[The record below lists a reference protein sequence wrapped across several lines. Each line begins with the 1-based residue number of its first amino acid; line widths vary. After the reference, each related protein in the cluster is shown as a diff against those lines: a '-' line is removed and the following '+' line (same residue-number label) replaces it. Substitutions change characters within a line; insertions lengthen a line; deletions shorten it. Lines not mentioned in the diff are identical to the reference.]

1 MAKNV
6 ATPGVYIEE
15 KNAFPNSVAAVP
27 TAVPA
32 FVGYTARTSR
42 NGHSIVNT
50 PVRISSLTEYHNIFG
65 GGFQTSFNITEASPQ
80 QYDFEVSGKQ
90 YQVVPERD
98 ARFLMYDSIRLF
110 FANGGGT
117 CYIVSAGGYYRETAA
132 ATPASTS
139 AATTKPGDKNAKV
152 DDKKVPEKPQAGKKQ
167 VNALSKKALEEA
179 LNTLVGEQEPTLLV
193 IPEAVMCEAGDCY
206 ALQQAMLMQCG
217 QKMKN
222 RFAILDVHAGYEK
235 RTNDSNDV
243 ITRFREG
250 IGSNYLNFGA
260 AYYPWVYTS
269 VVQKDEVSYKNI
281 SNVDVLEKLLSE
293 EAGEINADS
302 KRAEEAK
309 IEIKKISAAGTN
321 EESLNQTLTTI
332 SPVFKQITNSVRA
345 QLNILPASAGMAGIY
360 ASVDDA
366 RGVWKAPANVGYNSV
381 IAPVVKLTN
390 AEQEDLNITATGKSV
405 NAIRSFVGEGT
416 VVWGARTLDGNS
428 QDWRYVNVRRTML
441 YIEESVKNA
450 AKSYVFEPNDN
461 GTWTLI
467 RGMINSFL
475 NDVWRAG
482 GLAGSTADQAYNVEV
497 GLGNTMTPQDILD
510 GFMRIS
516 VKVAVVRPAEFI
528 VITFQQKMQES

>member
-32 FVGYTARTSR
+32 FVGYTANTTR
-42 NGHSIVNT
+42 NGASLVNT
-50 PVRISSLTEYHNIFG
+50 PVRISSLTEYYNIFG
-65 GGFQTSFNITEASPQ
+65 GGFQTSFNITEANPQ
-80 QYDFEVSGKQ
+80 QFDFEVGGKH
-90 YQVVPERD
+90 YQVVPDRD
-98 ARFLMYDSIRLF
+98 SRFLMFDSIRLF
-110 FANGGGT
+110 FANGGST
-117 CYIVSAGGYYRETAA
+117 CYIVSTGGYYREEEPAKAA
-132 ATPASTS
+132 APASAKPADK
-139 AATTKPGDKNAKV
+139 AAKPG
-152 DDKKVPEKPQAGKKQ
+152 DKKVPEKPAAGGKRQ
-167 VNALSKKALEEA
+167 VNAISKKALEEG
-179 LNTLVGEQEPTLLV
+179 LNTLISEQEVTLLV
-193 IPEAVMCEAGDCY
+193 IPEAVMCEPADCY

-222 RFAILDVHAGYEK
+222 RFAILDVHSGYE
-235 RTNDSNDV
+235 RRSYDANDV
-243 ITRFREG
+243 ITKFREG
-250 IGSNYLNFGA
+250 IGNNNLNFGA
-260 AYYPWVYTS
+260 AYYPWLYTS
-269 VVQKDEVSYKNI
+269 IVQKDEVSYKNI
-281 SNVDVLEKLLSE
+281 ANADVLEKLLTT
-293 EAGEINADS
+293 EAGEVNADA

-309 IEIKKISAAGTN
+309 IEIKKIGAADTN
-321 EESLNQTLTTI
+321 AESLDQTLTTI
-332 SPVFKQITNSVRA
+332 SPSYKKIANSVRA
-345 QLNILPASAGMAGIY
+345 QLNILPASAGMAGVY

-390 AEQEDLNITATGKSV
+390 ADQEDLNITATGKSV

-482 GLAGSTADQAYNVEV
+482 GLAGTTADQAYNVEV

-510 GFMRIS
+510 GFMRVT

>member
-32 FVGYTARTSR
+32 FVGYTAKTTR
-42 NGHSIVNT
+42 NGASLINT
-50 PVRISSLTEYHNIFG
+50 PVRISSLTEFHNIFG
-65 GGFQTSFNITEASPQ
+65 GGFQTAFNIEEATPQ
-80 QYDFEVSGKQ
+80 QFDFEVGGKQ

-110 FANGGGT
+110 FANGGST
-117 CYIVSAGGYYRETAA
+117 CYIVSAGGYYREEAPAKAA
-132 ATPASTS
+132 APAT
-139 AATTKPGDKNAKV
+139 AKPGDKNAKPG
-152 DDKKVPEKPQAGKKQ
+152 DKKVPEKPAAAKKQ
-167 VNALSKKALEEA
+167 ANAISKKALEEA
-179 LNTLVGEQEPTLLV
+179 LNTLVGEQEPTILV

-222 RFAILDVHAGYEK
+222 RFAILDVHSGYEK
-235 RTNDSNDV
+235 RTYDANDV
-243 ITRFREG
+243 ITKFREG
-250 IGSNYLNFGA
+250 IGNNNLNFGA

-269 VVQKDEVSYKNI
+269 IVQKDEISYRNI
-281 SNVDVLEKLLSE
+281 SNADVLEKLLTSE
-293 EAGEINADS
+293 ASEVNADS

-309 IEIKKISAAGTN
+309 IEIKKISATDTN

-332 SPVFKQITNSVRA
+332 SPAYKKIANSVRA

-416 VVWGARTLDGNS
+416 VVWGARTLEGNS

-467 RGMINSFL
+467 RGMISSFL

-482 GLAGSTADQAYNVEV
+482 GLAGATADQAYSVDV
-497 GLGNTMTPQDILD
+497 GLGATMTPQDILD
-510 GFMRIS
+510 GFMRIT

>member
-32 FVGYTARTSR
+32 FIGYTAKTTR
-42 NGHSIVNT
+42 NGATLVNT
-50 PVRISSLTEYHNIFG
+50 PVRISSMNEYHTIFG
-65 GGFQTSFNITEASPQ
+65 GGFETSFNIVEANPQ
-80 QYDFEVSGKQ
+80 QFDFEVGNKH

-98 ARFLMYDSIRLF
+98 SRFLMYDSIRLF
-110 FANGGGT
+110 FANGGST
-117 CYIVSAGGYYRETAA
+117 CYIVSSGGYYREEEAPKAA
-132 ATPASTS
+132 PASAS
-139 AATTKPGDKNAKV
+139 AKPGDKNAKSG
-152 DDKKVPEKPQAGKKQ
+152 DKKVPEKPAAGKRQ
-167 VNALSKKALEEA
+167 VNAISKKALETA
-179 LNTLVGEQEPTLLV
+179 LNTLISEQEVTLLV
-193 IPEAVMCEAGDCY
+193 IPEAVMCEAADCY

-222 RFAILDVHAGYEK
+222 RFAILDVHSGYER
-235 RTNDSNDV
+235 RTYDANDV
-243 ITRFREG
+243 ITKFREG
-250 IGSNYLNFGA
+250 IGNNNLNFGA
-260 AYYPWVYTS
+260 AYYPWLYTS
-269 VVQKDEVSYKNI
+269 IVQKDEVSYKNI
-281 SNVDVLEKLLSE
+281 GNADVLEKLLTA
-293 EAGEINADS
+293 EAGEVNADS

-309 IEIKKISAAGTN
+309 IEIKKIGAADTN
-321 EESLNQTLTTI
+321 AESLDQTLTTI
-332 SPVFKQITNSVRA
+332 SPAYKKIANSVRA
-345 QLNILPASAGMAGIY
+345 QLNILPASAGMAGVY

-390 AEQEDLNITATGKSV
+390 SDQEDLNITATGKSV

-467 RGMINSFL
+467 STMISSFL
-475 NDVWRAG
+475 GDVWRAG
-482 GLAGSTADQAYNVEV
+482 GLAGSTAEQAYSVEV
-497 GLGNTMTPQDILD
+497 GLGSTMTPQDILD

>member
-32 FVGYTARTSR
+32 FVGYTAKTTR

-65 GGFQTSFNITEASPQ
+65 GGFQASFNIVEANPQ
-80 QYDFEVSGKQ
+80 QFDFEVSGKQ

-98 ARFLMYDSIRLF
+98 SRFLLYDSIRLF
-110 FANGGGT
+110 FANGGST
-117 CYIVSAGGYYRETAA
+117 CYIVSAGGYYRDADAKAA
-132 ATPASTS
+132 PA
-139 AATTKPGDKNAKV
+139 ATKPGDKNAKPG
-152 DDKKVPEKPQAGKKQ
+152 DKKVPEKPQGGSKQ
-167 VNALSKKALEEA
+167 VNAISKKALEEA
-179 LNTLVGEQEPTLLV
+179 LNTLVGEQEPTILV
-193 IPEAVMCEAGDCY
+193 IPEAVMCEASDCY

-222 RFAILDVHAGYEK
+222 RFAILDVHSGYEK
-235 RTNDSNDV
+235 RSYDAKDV

-250 IGSNYLNFGA
+250 IGNNNLNFGA
-260 AYYPWVYTS
+260 AYYPWLYTS
-269 VVQKDEVSYKNI
+269 IVQKDEISFKNI
-281 SNVDVLEKLLSE
+281 SNADVLEKLLSA

-309 IEIKKISAAGTN
+309 NEIKKISATDTN

-332 SPVFKQITNSVRA
+332 SPAFKKVANSVRA

-390 AEQEDLNITATGKSV
+390 AEQEDLNITATGKSI

-482 GLAGSTADQAYNVEV
+482 GLAGATADQAYNVEV

>member
-32 FVGYTARTSR
+32 FVGYTARTNR

-50 PVRISSLTEYHNIFG
+50 PIRISSLTEYHNIFG
-65 GGFQTSFNITEASPQ
+65 GGFQTSFNLVEASPQ
-80 QYDFEVSGKQ
+80 QFDFEVSGKQ

-98 ARFLMYDSIRLF
+98 SRFLMYDSIRLF
-110 FANGGGT
+110 FANGGST
-117 CYIVSAGGYYRETAA
+117 CYIVSSGGYYREDAPTAPA
-132 ATPASTS
+132 ATKPADKS
-139 AATTKPGDKNAKV
+139 AKPGAKI
-152 DDKKVPEKPQAGKKQ
+152 PEKPQSAKRQ
-167 VNALSKKALEEA
+167 ANAISKTSLEEA
-179 LNTLVGEQEPTLLV
+179 LDTLVGEQEPTILV
-193 IPEAVMCEAGDCY
+193 IPEAVMCDAGDCY

-222 RFAILDVHAGYEK
+222 RFAIIDVHSGYEK
-235 RTNDSNDV
+235 RTNDANDV

-250 IGSNYLNFGA
+250 IGNNNLNFGA
-260 AYYPWVYTS
+260 AYYPWLYTS
-269 VVQKDEVSYKNI
+269 IVQKEEVSYKNI
-281 SNVDVLEKLLSE
+281 SNVDVLEKLLNS

-309 IEIKKISAAGTN
+309 IEIKKIGAADTN

-332 SPVFKQITNSVRA
+332 SPAFKQITNSVRA

-390 AEQEDLNITATGKSV
+390 VEQEDLNITATGKSV

-416 VVWGARTLDGNS
+416 VVWGARTMDGNS

-450 AKSYVFEPNDN
+450 AKSYVFEPNEN

-482 GLAGSTADQAYNVEV
+482 GLAGATADQAYNVEV